1 MQLWIKGFFFL
12 SGFSQREICEYAL
25 KKGGGG
31 ESLQFEVLLVLDGTP
46 EPPDLAIWS
55 DRIVRVS
62 EAVMCKVAGV
72 ESSQG
77 LGCVGVLPL
86 PSSFCNLEA
95 IQSAS
100 SGAFNWCPS
109 PRRVLVLDGIQV
121 KTPSFLLCVNSA
133 AFVTVMES
141 PCMHSLFLSL
151 TSMYYDGMVK
161 HLPIMVGKVPG
172 KPVRAS

>member
-1 MQLWIKGFFFL
+1 MQLWNKEFFFL
-12 SGFSQREICEYAL
+12 SEFSQREICEYAL

-121 KTPSFLLCVNSA
+121 KTPSLL
-133 AFVTVMES
+133 
-141 PCMHSLFLSL
+141 LLSTL
-151 TSMYYDGMVK
+151 
-161 HLPIMVGKVPG
+161 LPL
-172 KPVRAS
+172 